1 MKKSFTIYHLIFPV
15 LLAMSF
21 TTKLFSAQIHI
32 PEDFPSIQ
40 QGIDASAEGDSVIV
54 APGSWYEHLS
64 LDGKNITLGSWFITT
79 GDTAYIRQTILD
91 GSNTGRLISVS
102 DIYGLARISGFT
114 IINGYSGEGS
124 AIRITNS
131 HLQADHLNILNCTAE
146 CGNNQFVYGG
156 GIFCWASTLII
167 SDFIFDNNRVLCSTS
182 GVNPEGGA
190 LFAGNSELHLIRG
203 KFINNCAY
211 LGGGICF
218 SNNCTAFIEQV
229 DFIANEAPWPGG
241 GICAFGGELNIS
253 ECTFRGNT
261 GDGIYS
267 MFEGSL
273 DIQNCLFAYN
283 ERSAISVFD
292 QELTIINSTFAS
304 NGSYHNLYIS
314 APEASIYNSIIWGQ
328 GENEIIFSGP
338 ENNLYL
344 IHSLIRNGVS
354 GISGNVTKHIIG
366 PLLSEDPQFADTVA
380 YRLSDSSPGI
390 GAGIDTITSY
400 PFLAAPGLDLDLN
413 PRPVP
418 SGSAPDLG
426 AREHELGSPVTG
438 IMNKDAQNEAII
450 VFQPERGIIRISGEE
465 IKSIAVFSA
474 SGKLVCFSEEVSRDQ
489 AEVDLRDNPAGIYL
503 LSMLM
508 KSNRIVVRKVII
520 W

>member
-1 MKKSFTIYHLIFPV
+1 MKKSFTIYRLIFPV

-32 PEDFPSIQ
+32 PDDFPSIQ

-167 SDFIFDNNRVLCSTS
+167 SDFMFDNNRVLCSTS

-203 KFINNCAY
+203 RFINNCAY

-366 PLLSEDPQFADTVA
+366 PLLSEDPQFADTVNFSLA
-380 YRLSDSSPGI
+380 DISPCI
-390 GAGIDTITSY
+390 GAGIDTLTTYPNLSAPSY
-400 PFLAAPGLDLDLN
+400 DLAMN

-418 SGSAPDLG
+418 AGSQPDLG
-426 AREHELGSPVTG
+426 AYENELGSPVTG
-438 IMNKDAQNEAII
+438 ISSGQINISEYLFFHQSQGVFKVKGPDINKFMVYNTLGNLVLLSDS
-450 VFQPERGIIRISGEE
+450 ISGESVE
-465 IKSIAVFSA
+465 INLK
-474 SGKLVCFSEEVSRDQ
+474 G
-489 AEVDLRDNPAGIYL
+489 NPPGIYVVRIL
-503 LSMLM
+503 LKNNNS
-508 KSNRIVVRKVII
+508 VVRKVILM
-520 W
+520 